1 MSRIQKNNTSFLTI
15 TSVLVSDTWGD
26 LSTGL
31 SGYGNALVTDM
42 SNNLYAGGIFTNA
55 GGVSVNRVAMWNGA
69 SWVALGSSTFKGV
82 NLSSD
87 PISSIVSTLILDNSR
102 NLYVGGYFDQVG
114 LPVEANN
121 VAKWNGAEWN
131 RLSVSDSG
139 VNNRV
144 YALAFDNNNNL
155 YAGGIFTTAGG
166 NPASRIARWNGT
178 SWSALGTGIGI
189 IGVYALLVNTNNLF
203 VGGNFETAGGI
214 TVNNIAKWDINTN
227 TWSALAPG
235 ITGSN
240 EIIFDLAIDE
250 SNNLYACG
258 AFTTIGGISAN
269 YIAIWNGSSWSALP
283 LQVNNVV
290 YSIKYKNG
298 KLYATG
304 SFTQAG
310 SLSVSNVALWDGN
323 SWSSLNCNTNS
334 IVYDSAIDNNN
345 KIYIT
350 GAFTTPGTRVAQQI
364 QTTSVSSVII
374 PSQSANSKRIGII

>member
-1 MSRIQKNNTSFLTI
+1 MSRIQRNNTSFI
-15 TSVLVSDTWGD
+15 TLSSTQIIDTWGD
-26 LSTGL
+26 CSGGL

-55 GGVSVNRVAMWNGA
+55 GGVSVNRVAMWNG
-69 SWVALGSSTFKGV
+69 SRWIALGSSTFKGV

-87 PISSIVSTLILDNSR
+87 PISSTVITLILDNSR

-121 VAKWNGAEWN
+121 IAKWDGTEWN
-131 RLSVSDSG
+131 RLSVFDSG

-144 YALAFDNNNNL
+144 YALVFDNANNL
-155 YAGGIFTTAGG
+155 YAGGLFTTAGG
-166 NPASRIARWNGT
+166 NPANRIAKWNGS
-178 SWSALGTGIGI
+178 SWSALGSGVGIF
-189 IGVYALLVNTNNLF
+189 GVYALLVNNNNLF
-203 VGGNFETAGGI
+203 VGGDFETAGGI

-227 TWSALAPG
+227 TWSALAPA

-240 EIIFDLAIDE
+240 GIIFDLAIDE
-250 SNNLYACG
+250 GNNLYACG

-269 YIAIWNGSSWSALP
+269 YIAKWNGSSWSALP

-310 SLSVSNVALWDGN
+310 SLSVSNVAVWNGTA
-323 SWSSLNCNTNS
+323 WSSLNCNTNS
-334 IVYDSAIDNNN
+334 VVYDTAIDNNN

-350 GAFTTPGTRVAQQI
+350 GEFTTPGTRVAQQT
-364 QTTSVSSVII
+364 QTTTVSSVII
-374 PSQSANSKRIGII
+374 PSESANSKRIGFI